1 MHHPTRCFPWPALLP
16 AFLTIWLGA
25 VPAAADELDA
35 QTIVAYRAAYNLDH
49 ETALDTARAAM
60 ARWPDESRAYRTL
73 AGILW
78 LQAVFHRGAVT
89 VDHYTGGLT
98 SSTLDLPPPLTAIAA
113 EFHTTVARAIAL
125 AETRLAQ
132 RPDDPDALYEAGA
145 AYGVQASWIASVDG
159 RVRGAFGMARRAFNA
174 QEARDPATAA
184 EASRLIARPF
194 VLARAFPVLRTP
206 TARFPVGRD
215 VREPALV

>member
-1 MHHPTRCFPWPALLP
+1 MHHPTSSFPRLAVSLALT
-16 AFLTIWLGA
+16 AIWLSVA
-25 VPAAADELDA
+25 PAAADELDA
-35 QTIVAYRAAYNLDH
+35 QAIVAYRAAYDLDH

-98 SSTLDLPPPLTAIAA
+98 SSTLDLRPPPAAIAA
-113 EFHTTVARAIAL
+113 EFHTTVTRAIAL

-132 RPDDPDALYEAGA
+132 RPDDPDALYDAGA
-145 AYGVQASWIASVDG
+145 AHGVQASWIASVDG